1 MRFRIAGWAKPN
13 APESDRV
20 KAAFTLLAGGVPVAV
35 AVAGLVGLT
44 SDGNLG
50 RVMASHGGLFGIAV
64 LLIVLAVF
72 FGSAGFFAGGYQRL
86 MAFFGVLLL
95 AGGVILLVVL
105 QVNITASPDAPT
117 VTLSIKRSDTGLT
130 ATTTVAAGEIAASRY
145 VSVRIFGS
153 RAALTSALP
162 PLRPTSSPDG
172 SVWDYH
178 VETIY
183 DSFLG
188 PSPRGDLNISFETPF
203 LDQYTQVTVIAEYVE
218 NVDGI
223 EALPDALATSVQPK
237 PVMGTQP
244 PQFDCGALNGER
256 GCATTSLIQLYAP
269 K

>member
-1 MRFRIAGWAKPN
+1 MGARIAGWVRPN

-20 KAAFTLLAGGVPVAV
+20 KAAFTLLAGGVPIAV
-35 AVAGLVGLT
+35 SLAGLVGLT

-50 RVMASHGGLFGIAV
+50 RVMASHGTLFGVAV
-64 LLIVLAVF
+64 VLVVLAVF

-105 QVNITASPDAPT
+105 QVNITASSDAPT
-117 VTLSIKRSDTGLT
+117 VTLSVKRGDTGFT
-130 ATTTVAAGEIAASRY
+130 ATTTVSAGEIAASRY

-153 RAALTSALP
+153 RAALTSAQP

-172 SVWDYH
+172 SAWDYH

-188 PSPRGDLNISFETPF
+188 PSPRGDLDISFETPF
-203 LDQYTQVTVIAEYVE
+203 LDQYTQVTVIAEYVK
-218 NVDGI
+218 NVESI
-223 EALPDALATSVQPK
+223 KAPPDALDTSTQPR

-244 PQFDCGALNGER
+244 PQFDCGTLDGNR

-269 K
+269 E